1 MATCFGLWIYW
12 RQRQSGYV
20 SWYHDRWKKVDRD
33 RRRSI
38 VRSVRRG
45 EAVSDPRNAL
55 LALEFIDHRR
65 RQFGGNRSARR
76 RWWTGMHF
84 VLLAL
89 LALSVGLTRSDFKLI
104 GISLIPFGSV
114 LVLRLL
120 VRRLDSRIAAA
131 REENERLVGRFS

>member
-1 MATCFGLWIYW
+1 
-12 RQRQSGYV
+12 
-20 SWYHDRWKKVDRD
+20 
-33 RRRSI
+33 
-38 VRSVRRG
+38 
-45 EAVSDPRNAL
+45 
-55 LALEFIDHRR
+55 
-65 RQFGGNRSARR
+65 
-76 RWWTGMHF
+76 MHF